1 MGTCCLTDMLESQN
15 SKRIHVILQQTHEW
29 IFLSSFQINFWITWL
44 ERKVGRLDPVGLFSL
59 ITKFKKETCNLATNP
74 WMNIPII
81 FSNKLLNYLIREKS
95 KGRLDPV
102 GLFSLITKFKKETC
116 NLATNPWMNIP
127 IIFSNNLL
135 NYLIREKSRSVGPS
149 RSFLSNHKIQNG
161 NM

>member
-44 ERKVGRLDPVGLFSL
+44 ERKVGRLDPVFIFSL

-74 WMNIPII
+74 WMNIPIL
-81 FSNKLLNYLIREKS
+81 FSNK
-95 KGRLDPV
+95 
-102 GLFSLITKFKKETC
+102 
-116 NLATNPWMNIP
+116 
-127 IIFSNNLL
+127 LL

-149 RSFLSNHKIQNG
+149 RSFVDPVLGPSRSFVDPSPLLWTHFLFSL
-161 NM
+161 